1 MVMRAM
7 GQEGAE
13 AAGDAGVVATLLAPT
28 LGQQKSE
35 AVVAA
40 AMARLRMDDGPLT
53 LEEGLVILDEV
64 AREPGVVGV
73 AARFARTR
81 VDWNRSLAPLDRGSG
96 PPSARPKRGPPPT
109 LATRE
114 IVSRL
119 ANTVGMEKS
128 REAVA
133 ESMRRLGL
141 TAPQLDRDQA
151 AALLDDLAHDDG
163 LVGLT
168 ARFAK
173 ARLLV
178 KLG

>member
-1 MVMRAM
+1 MAMHAMVSD
-7 GQEGAE
+7 EE
-13 AAGDAGVVATLLAPT
+13 TGDVRVVVSLLSPT
-28 LGQQKSE
+28 LGVQKSE

-40 AMARLRMDDGPLT
+40 AMARLGMVDGALT
-53 LEEGLVILDEV
+53 LEEVLAILDQV

-81 VDWNRSLAPLDRGSG
+81 VDWNRSLGPLDRGSG
-96 PPSARPKRGPPPT
+96 PPSARPRRGPPPT
-109 LATRE
+109 LAVRE
-114 IVSRL
+114 IASRL

-128 REAVA
+128 REVVA
-133 ESMRRLGL
+133 ESMQRLGL

-151 AALLDDLAHDDG
+151 SALLDDLARDDG

-173 ARLLV
+173 ARLLI